1 MDWQR
6 YDVALFDM
14 DGVLTP
20 TARVHMQAWEAAFT
34 ALFRARGIT
43 PPYGDDDY
51 FRYVDGRPRYD
62 AVRAVLASRGVV
74 LPEGGPAEAPV
85 AGTGTEPVTGTEP
98 GIVTEP
104 GTDTVRSVGDAK
116 NHHFLRLL
124 GDGVPPYPDAVVLL
138 DRLAARG
145 VPCAVVSSSRNA
157 RAVLDAAHLT
167 PRFRVVVDGVVALRE
182 GLPGKPSP
190 ATFQHAAR
198 LLGAPVD
205 RAVVLEDAVSGV
217 AAGAAGGFGAVV
229 GVDRGAGVEALRA
242 AGADVV
248 VADLTDLVGR

>member
-1 MDWQR
+1 MDWER

-43 PPYGDDDY
+43 PPYGDEDY
-51 FRYVDGRPRYD
+51 FRFVDGRPRYD

-74 LPEGGPAEAPV
+74 LPEGGPAAEP
-85 AGTGTEPVTGTEP
+85 GTGTG
-98 GIVTEP
+98 P
-104 GTDTVRSVGDAK
+104 GTDTVPGTDSAPGTDTVQSVGDAK

-138 DRLAARG
+138 DRLAERG

-167 PRFRVVVDGVVALRE
+167 PRFRVVVDGLVALRE

-198 LLGAPVD
+198 LLGAPVE

-229 GVDRGAGVEALRA
+229 GVDRGAGVDALRA

>member
-6 YDVALFDM
+6 YDIALFDM

-20 TARVHMQAWEAAFT
+20 TARVHMRAWEAAFS
-34 ALFRARGIT
+34 ALFRARGIE

-51 FRYVDGRPRYD
+51 FLHVDGRPRYD

-74 LPEGGPAEAPV
+74 LPEGGPGGA
-85 AGTGTEPVTGTEP
+85 AGTGTDPQT
-98 GIVTEP
+98 
-104 GTDTVRSVGDAK
+104 GTDTVQAVGDAK
-116 NHHFLRLL
+116 NRHFLQLL
-124 GDGVPPYPDAVVLL
+124 GDGVAPYPDAVALL
-138 DRLAARG
+138 DRLAALD

-167 PRFRVVVDGVVALRE
+167 ERFRVVVDGQVALRE
-182 GLPGKPSP
+182 GLAGKPSP
-190 ATFQHAAR
+190 ATFLHAAR
-198 LLGAPVD
+198 VLGAPAG

-217 AAGAAGGFGAVV
+217 AAGAAGGFGLVV
-229 GVDRGAGVEALRA
+229 GVDRGAGADALRG

-248 VADLTDLVGR
+248 VTDLAELARP

>member
-1 MDWQR
+1 MDWER

-51 FRYVDGRPRYD
+51 FRHVDGRPRYD

-85 AGTGTEPVTGTEP
+85 AGT
-98 GIVTEP
+98 VTEP
-104 GTDTVRSVGDAK
+104 GTDTVQSVGDAK

-198 LLGAPVD
+198 LLGAPAD